1 MHSGPV
7 VVTRVQVIVAAVMLA
22 VGVALVL
29 WAVVGDHGIRWGV
42 IGSVLIGFA
51 AVEAYVATLD
61 EQQRA
66 PIRVRLYLLTPLL
79 TGGIFAAAVVQER
92 PDPVPGD
99 IAARGGSAVGFY
111 GGGALTWSWD
121 GLIRTTDGEARAV
134 GGDDSFFDPPVL
146 ATEDVVI
153 DGRGEIV
160 RAFDP
165 VTGAERWSRRI
176 PHIDVFRRYDDLL
189 VYDSNGHTAA
199 LEISTG
205 KDRWRRP
212 GGPSLANGGLIVT
225 GTDSWWDFNFT
236 SGMPGLIEQDRFVG
250 IRDRTTYRRLTIVE
264 VATGE
269 VVRTEPVAFQ
279 ADPFALAGDFLYT
292 ADADGAQAIPLVSDG
307 PPRAVVMRPHDNSDD
322 PQQPDR
328 LFESR
333 YPGFLGAM
341 PDGWRFP
348 PDTNLTIDR
357 NVTGFPAFP
366 VVAASGDQ
374 AVWFTGS
381 SRVVRVEDAYDK
393 LLAYASD
400 TGVYLQLVT
409 DRDAVGTQVHRLDV
423 VRGRTV
429 TSYAVDLAPDADPAL
444 SVRDGLA
451 CVVGECRRLT
461 E

>member
-1 MHSGPV
+1 M

-22 VGVALVL
+22 VGAALVL
-29 WAVVGDHGIRWGV
+29 WTVVGDHGIRWGV
-42 IGSVLIGFA
+42 FGSVLIGFA

-66 PIRVRLYLLTPLL
+66 PIRGWLYLLTPLL
-79 TGGIFAAAVVQER
+79 SGGIFAAALVQER

-121 GLIRTTDGEARAV
+121 GLIRTTDSDARTL
-134 GGDDSFFDPPVL
+134 GGDGSFFDPPVL
-146 ATEDVVI
+146 ATEEVVI

-176 PHIDVFRRYDDLL
+176 SHLDAFRRYDDLL

-199 LEISTG
+199 LEIATG
-205 KDRWRRP
+205 EDRWRRP

-236 SGMPGLIEQDRFVG
+236 SGTPGLIEQDRYVG
-250 IRDRTTYRRLTIVE
+250 IRDQTTYRRLAIVE
-264 VATGE
+264 VATGK
-269 VVRTEPVAFQ
+269 VVRTESIAFQ

-292 ADADGAQAIPLVSDG
+292 ADADADADGARATSLVADG
-307 PPRAVVMRPHDNSDD
+307 PSRAVVMHPHDNSDD
-322 PQQPDR
+322 PQEPDR

-348 PDTNLTIDR
+348 PKTDVTIDR
-357 NVTGFPAFP
+357 NVTGFPVFP
-366 VVAASGDQ
+366 VVSASGDQ
-374 AVWFTGS
+374 AAWFTGS
-381 SRVVRVEDAYDK
+381 SRVVGIEDAYDE
-393 LLAYASD
+393 LLAYAYD
-400 TGVYLQLVT
+400 TGIYLQLVA
-409 DRDAVGTQVHRLDV
+409 DHDAVGTRVHRLDV

-429 TSYAVDLAPDADPAL
+429 TSYMVDLEPDAEPTL

-451 CVVGECRRLT
+451 CVVGECRRVPG
-461 E
+461 